1 MVKAQIPLKGYGRD
15 ALILFKFVWRQS
27 GFAFFGALT
36 SVGALFYFLGGKSM
50 KKNKG
55 HFALILAVFLLI
67 GMLSACNKNSNSP
80 NLTYSDVLE
89 ICCDAINEKD
99 KDILSDFIYEGFG
112 DDWNTN
118 MILNTIDYFEEEDLP
133 MENRISDYKTH
144 DSQEELKELQ
154 DWVFDETNNIIDI
167 DKGMEIEMDNESNIE
182 IMLVMIEG
190 KWYILYLDL

>member
-1 MVKAQIPLKGYGRD
+1 M
-15 ALILFKFVWRQS
+15 
-27 GFAFFGALT
+27 
-36 SVGALFYFLGGKSM
+36 
-50 KKNKG
+50 
-55 HFALILAVFLLI
+55 ILAVFLLI

-89 ICCDAINEKD
+89 VCCDAINEKD